1 MGDAPT
7 PATRQPLNPGDGFA
21 SVTVNVTRTDLV
33 RYAGASGDF
42 NPIHHSDRAAHE
54 LGLATPIAHGM
65 WTMGRA
71 LSEVTAWLATTGR
84 AADDLVGYA
93 VRFTRPVPV
102 PDTAE
107 GTALQIAGT
116 VSSVTDDLVTIQV
129 DVTVDDQTVLGNAKV
144 EVRP

>member
-1 MGDAPT
+1 MST
-7 PATRQPLNPGDGFA
+7 PIATAQPLQPGDGFA
-21 SVTVNVTRTDLV
+21 TVTASVTRTDLV

-42 NPIHHSDRAAHE
+42 NPIHHSDRAARE
-54 LGLATPIAHGM
+54 LGLETPIAHGM

-71 LSEVTAWLATTGR
+71 LSEVTAWLETTGR
-84 AADDLVGYA
+84 SADCVASYS

-107 GTALQIAGT
+107 GTQIKIAGT
-116 VSSVTDDLVTIQV
+116 VQSVTDDLVTIQV